1 MSAGTTLAAPQPAGA
16 RAGDADR
23 RGHSRTWT
31 VGVILAVASGVLA
44 IVALGTGSLQL
55 SPAEVINAIRDLGAG
70 YPRYVVL
77 EERLPRIVAALVF
90 GAALAISGALFQS
103 LTHNPLGSPD
113 VIGFSTGAYTGALV
127 AIIVIGQAQASVTAG
142 ALIGGIATG
151 LAVYALSWKGG
162 VAGFRLIIVGIAVTA
177 LLASVNTYLL
187 LRAKLEV
194 AVAAAT
200 WGAGSLQFL
209 TWQDSWLA
217 LVLLGLLFP
226 VVGLFNRPLRQLEL
240 GDDAAAAH
248 GIPVE
253 PTRLGLIMLGIGL
266 TALVTAIAG
275 PIAFVALAAP
285 QIARRLCRSPGLPL
299 TVSGLVGAFVLLL
312 ADFIAQHVLP
322 QPLPVGVVTVV
333 VGGIYLLWLLAS
345 EARRRTS

>member
-1 MSAGTTLAAPQPAGA
+1 MSAATTPAAPTPAGA
-16 RAGDADR
+16 KESDAKR

-31 VGVILAVASGVLA
+31 VGMILIVASLVLGV
-44 IVALGTGSLQL
+44 VALGTGSLEL
-55 SPAEVINAIRDLGAG
+55 SPAEVVNAIRDLGAG

-90 GAALAISGALFQS
+90 GGALAISGAIFQS

-113 VIGFSTGAYTGALV
+113 VIGFSTGAYTGALI
-127 AIIVIGQAQASVTAG
+127 AIILIGQAQASVTVG
-142 ALIGGIATG
+142 ALIGGVGTG

-200 WGAGSLQFL
+200 WGAGSLNLL
-209 TWQDSWLA
+209 TWGDTWLA
-217 LVLLGLLFP
+217 LILLAGLFP
-226 VVGLFNRPLRQLEL
+226 VVALMSRPLRQLEL

-253 PTRLGLIMLGIGL
+253 KTRLGLIMLGIGL

-299 TVSGLVGAFVLLL
+299 AVSGLVGAFVLLF
-312 ADFIAQHVLP
+312 ADFVAQHVVP

-333 VGGIYLLWLLAS
+333 VGGFYLLWLLAS
-345 EARRRTS
+345 EARRRSS